1 MIIWGVNA
9 LNHGSSVAVVN
20 GNKPLQ
26 WLRNPNSD
34 RLESKMVTDAINF
47 SDYRGPEIIAWYERP
62 WIKKTR
68 QLYAG
73 QWEAAMDMTVMPRR
87 YLKHM
92 NLRYP
97 KVVYHPHHKSHAAAG
112 FFTSPFNQAMVVV
125 LDAIGEWE
133 SASIWLGSG
142 TTLTKMWSA
151 SYPNSLGL
159 FYSAFT
165 KLIGFKP
172 IAEEFCLQQLSDQ
185 GDPNRYYFKVKSYF
199 DKPMMLNRNLHRG
212 VWDWDEPVTDE
223 NRADIAAA
231 VQQIFEEQVDWVM
244 ALAKSYTKIDN
255 LVYMGGCAMNS
266 KYNKKLNDQWSGVWS
281 LPDPGDGSSAIGAA
295 LLTANKRI
303 NCDLGVVKHLKI
315 QYNS

>member
-1 MIIWGVNA
+1 MIVWGINA
-9 LNHGSSVAVVN
+9 LNHGSSIAVV
-20 GNKPLQ
+20 GGKDPLH
-26 WLRNPNSD
+26 WIRNTASD
-34 RLESKMVTDAINF
+34 RLTSEMVKEAIDY
-47 SDYRGPEIIAWYERP
+47 SHYRGPEYIAWYERP
-62 WIKKTR
+62 LIKKTR
-68 QLYAG
+68 QIYAG
-73 QWEAAMDMTVMPRR
+73 QWDAAMDITVMPKG

-97 KVVYHPHHKSHAAAG
+97 TIKYHPHHKSHAAAG
-112 FFTSPFNQAMVVV
+112 FFTSPFNQSLIVV

-142 TTLTKMWSA
+142 VTLTKLWST

-172 IAEEFCLQQLSDQ
+172 IAEEYRLQQLSDQ
-185 GDPNRYYFKVKSYF
+185 GDPRRYYFKVKGYF
-199 DKPMMLNRNLHRG
+199 DAPMRLNRNLHRG
-212 VWDWDEPVTDE
+212 VWDWDEPVTDD

-231 VQQIFEEQVDWVM
+231 VQAIFEEQVDWVM
-244 ALAKSYTKIDN
+244 SLARSYSKVDN

-266 KYNKKLNDQWSGVWS
+266 KYNTRLNDQWNGVWS

-295 LLTANKRI
+295 LLTANTRI

>member
-1 MIIWGVNA
+1 MIVWGVNA
-9 LNHGSSVAVVN
+9 LNHGSSIAVV
-20 GNKPLQ
+20 GGKDTVH
-26 WLRNPNSD
+26 WIRNNSSD
-34 RLESKMVTDAINF
+34 RLTSEMVKEAIDY
-47 SDYRGPEIIAWYERP
+47 SGYRGPSTIAWYERP
-62 WIKKTR
+62 LVKKTR

-73 QWEAAMDMTVMPRR
+73 QWDAAMDMSVMPSN
-87 YLKHM
+87 YLRSM

-112 FFTSPFNQAMVVV
+112 FFTSPFNQAIVVV

-142 TTLTKMWSA
+142 TKLTKLWSA

-172 IAEEFCLQQLSDQ
+172 LAEEHLLQQLSDQ
-185 GDPNRYYFKVKSYF
+185 GDFKRYYFKVKGYF
-199 DKPMMLNRNLHRG
+199 DAPMTLNRNLHRG

-231 VQQIFEEQVDWVM
+231 VQTVFEEQVDWVM
-244 ALAKSYTKIDN
+244 ALAHSYTSIDN

-266 KYNKKLNDQWSGVWS
+266 KYNKKLNRQWKGIWS

-295 LLTANKRI
+295 LLTTNQRI
-303 NCDLGVVKHLKI
+303 NCNLGIVKHLEL